1 MLLKLFLFVIHWLRL
16 KSIDI
21 ILQVEG
27 QTEISFDNRLI

>member
-16 KSIDI
+16 KRIDI

-27 QTEISFDNRLI
+27 RLKLVFIID